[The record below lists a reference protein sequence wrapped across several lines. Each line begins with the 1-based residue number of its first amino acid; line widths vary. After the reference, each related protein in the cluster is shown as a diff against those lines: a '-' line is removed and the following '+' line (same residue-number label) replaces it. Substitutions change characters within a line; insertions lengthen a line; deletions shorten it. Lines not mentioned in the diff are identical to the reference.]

1 MATDDI
7 NNDDVNDEITGSMC
21 IDAARAS
28 YGRDSNDSLITEEE
42 ARQLFIA
49 QFVGLPRA
57 QALKQLKIRGTEFCD
72 IAAGRR
78 ILRPQILKR
87 MGLYKVIRYAH
98 IEGKK
103 GLK

>member
-1 MATDDI
+1 MA
-7 NNDDVNDEITGSMC
+7 DDVDENDNDVVR
-21 IDAARAS
+21 DADGGEPRIMDLAPTQ
-28 YGRDSNDSLITEEE
+28 LITEEE

-57 QALKQLKIRGTEFCD
+57 TALKQLKIRGTEFCD

-98 IEGKK
+98 INGKGPK
-103 GLK
+103 GSK